1 MPFPGVFSTAGGS
14 WGALG
19 GKGPIK
25 KPMFLPLVVES
36 YCLPYSEYYTPT
48 SSVHTG
54 VSMVPGSAMTSV
66 TRWGPQPPHL

>member
-1 MPFPGVFSTAGGS
+1 MPFPGVSSTAGWGS
-14 WGALG
+14 WEPW
-19 GKGPIK
+19 GKGLIK
-25 KPMFLPLVVES
+25 SMFLPLVVES